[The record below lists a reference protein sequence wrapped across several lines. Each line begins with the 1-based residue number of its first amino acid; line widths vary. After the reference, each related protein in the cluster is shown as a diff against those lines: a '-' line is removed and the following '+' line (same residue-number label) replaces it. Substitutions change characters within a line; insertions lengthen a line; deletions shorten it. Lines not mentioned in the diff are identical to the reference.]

1 MKMSDHFIEH
11 QNGKELE
18 LQLEHKKHPK
28 HEKIVD
34 QPAKKLLEGVC
45 TCKLISYTLLSKVS

>member
-1 MKMSDHFIEH
+1 MKMLDHFIEH

-18 LQLEHKKHPK
+18 LQFEHKKHAK

-34 QPAKKLLEGVC
+34 QLAKKLLEGVC
-45 TCKLISYTLLSKVS
+45 KL